1 MSETSRIHIRDV
13 LPSLCQEQKRVFRQ
27 LETVKKKIV
36 NAHYAVVFN
45 QTCITENLLPYFT
58 NVRLYDRAVQRSD
71 LTLNFR
77 KKLVE
82 EEITRKKQ
90 DLRSL
95 YVDYSKAYDEFA
107 EFDLATDLRADAL
120 AALKN
125 LELVHTETVRTRV
138 QRKLVK
144 LYGGNVVVPENKG
157 CFVNLSDYELNDDE
171 KELLNLGLNCHYLPR
186 LSRQRKKAEIELL
199 YQQICQLART
209 GKVEVNPD
217 IQEQL
222 QAESTRLRGSQRSSL
237 ISPRLRRAQRVSE
250 TTQTLLSD
258 VRIRLR
264 CLSS

>member
-95 YVDYSKAYDEFA
+95 YVEII
-107 EFDLATDLRADAL
+107 LRL
-120 AALKN
+120 TMSL
-125 LELVHTETVRTRV
+125 LSLIWRLIYVLMRLPLSRIW
-138 QRKLVK
+138 
-144 LYGGNVVVPENKG
+144 
-157 CFVNLSDYELNDDE
+157 NLSTL
-171 KELLNLGLNCHYLPR
+171 R
-186 LSRQRKKAEIELL
+186 LYAPECNAS
-199 YQQICQLART
+199 
-209 GKVEVNPD
+209 
-217 IQEQL
+217 
-222 QAESTRLRGSQRSSL
+222 
-237 ISPRLRRAQRVSE
+237 
-250 TTQTLLSD
+250 
-258 VRIRLR
+258 
-264 CLSS
+264 